1 MLPLRFYVM
10 SCLMFAVLCKD
21 PVWSYFNGN
30 DWVFKMRMCGS
41 ACRFRA
47 YFPCL
52 AAPVSR
58 QMPAMKNN
66 CQSFVCD
73 QNRVKDQRE
82 DGLLTGADNKLALL
96 ITVFK
101 VQSNW
106 KKWLKLQFT
115 HQRWEKKADW
125 NVWVTAPYTP
135 NYTEIY
141 GLYTAVPVCGNAW
154 RSLLAST
161 MDVVSQKIWGWVGWS
176 SGLWYIITFFFPV
189 DDAKRM
195 SSLQGGCKPTLHYL
209 PTYHYLPTT
218 SGGTHIGK

>member
-1 MLPLRFYVM
+1 M

-30 DWVFKMRMCGS
+30 DGVFEMRMCGS

-66 CQSFVCD
+66 CQRFVCD
-73 QNRVKDQRE
+73 QNRAKDQHE

-106 KKWLKLQFT
+106 KK
-115 HQRWEKKADW
+115 
-125 NVWVTAPYTP
+125 
-135 NYTEIY
+135 
-141 GLYTAVPVCGNAW
+141 
-154 RSLLAST
+154 
-161 MDVVSQKIWGWVGWS
+161 
-176 SGLWYIITFFFPV
+176 
-189 DDAKRM
+189 
-195 SSLQGGCKPTLHYL
+195 
-209 PTYHYLPTT
+209 
-218 SGGTHIGK
+218 